1 MSINGFG
8 LHELCTAI
16 PTIRKKKYVFIYRNI
31 AYNAE
36 VKVNF
41 ELGHKKTAPQIAQID
56 CMLYERKAS
65 DCKCPAFKKK
75 NPKLYTVLK
84 HTESA
89 NSTKSLSIR
98 PLDVIK
104 CRIAAKQKN

>member
-8 LHELCTAI
+8 LHEQCTAI

-75 NPKLYTVLK
+75 IQNCTQF
-84 HTESA
+84 S
-89 NSTKSLSIR
+89 STQNRPIR
-98 PLDVIK
+98 PNPYLFGHWM
-104 CRIAAKQKN
+104 